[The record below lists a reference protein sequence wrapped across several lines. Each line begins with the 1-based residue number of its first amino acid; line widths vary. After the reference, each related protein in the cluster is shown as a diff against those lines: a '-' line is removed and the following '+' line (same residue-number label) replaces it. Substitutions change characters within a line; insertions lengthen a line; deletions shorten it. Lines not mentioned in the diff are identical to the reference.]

1 MSAWNSTTIDE
12 VFLDIVEKLA
22 FMFGD
27 PCDVADMSMSEGS
40 WSRASIRFKGS
51 VTGVVSLSVPD
62 ELCLEIA
69 ENILGM
75 DMGDVEDE
83 LEVGRDSVKE
93 MLNVVCGHVVPI
105 LQGDG
110 SDVQLEVPVLESVR
124 SEECIASASQDGV
137 TAYNLDGSPVLL
149 GFHLDGE

>member
-1 MSAWNSTTIDE
+1 MNAWNNTTIDE

-27 PCDVADMSMSEGS
+27 PCDMADMPTGDGL
-40 WSRASIRFKGS
+40 WCRASIRFHGDVS
-51 VTGVVSLSVPD
+51 GTVSLSVPE

-75 DMGDVEDE
+75 DMDDVEDE

-93 MLNVVCGHVVPI
+93 MLNVVCGHVVPV
-105 LQGDG
+105 LQGEG
-110 SDVQLEVPVLESVR
+110 SDMWLDVPLLESV
-124 SEECIASASQDGV
+124 SAEECVATAKLDGV

-149 GFHLDGE
+149 GFHLDGK

>member
-1 MSAWNSTTIDE
+1 MTAWNNTTIDE
-12 VFLDIVEKLA
+12 VFLDVVEKLA

-27 PCDVADMSMSEGS
+27 PCDTSEVADAEGV
-40 WSRASIRFKGS
+40 WSRASIRFHGDVS
-51 VTGVVSLSVPD
+51 GVVSLAVPD

-83 LEVGRDSVKE
+83 LEVGRDSLKE
-93 MLNVVCGHVVPI
+93 MLNVVCGHVVPV
-105 LQGDG
+105 LQGEG
-110 SDVQLEVPVLESVR
+110 TDVALDVPLLESV
-124 SEECIASASQDGV
+124 SAEECVAAAGGEGM

-149 GFHLDGE
+149 GFHLDQD